1 MLHLLQQISLLI
13 IKKRKRKRPWHGIKL
28 ICDLQLW
35 LINTKLSGTIGM
47 MPRGTFPGGA
57 QALLT
62 TWHMPRTFSMSRK
75 SNARTL

>member
-13 IKKRKRKRPWHGIKL
+13 VRKRKSPWHGIKF

-35 LINTKLSGTIGM
+35 LINTRLSGTVGM

-57 QALLT
+57 QALLST
-62 TWHMPRTFSMSRK
+62 
-75 SNARTL
+75 